1 MSHHTTDNQHW
12 DIEVSP
18 NASLFNLNFKEI
30 WRYRDLLIL
39 FVRREILANYK
50 QTILGPIWFFI
61 QPVLTTLM
69 FTVVFGNIAGL
80 STDGKPQMLF
90 YLSGILLW
98 TYFSDAVNNT
108 SNTFSA
114 NASIFGKVYFPRI
127 IMPLSRVISNLLK
140 LCIQL
145 LLFVVFYAYFFI
157 KKEIGFDITV
167 NFLLLPLLILIIL
180 FLGMGIGMIV
190 SSLTNKYKD
199 LNFLVG
205 FGVQLLMYVSPVIYS
220 LDTVKIKQPKY
231 YNFIAYNPI
240 SPVIDTFRKS
250 VLGGNVNYTMLLYS
264 LTTSLIVLFLGMLIF
279 SKTEKSFID
288 TV

>member
-1 MSHHTTDNQHW
+1 MSNHTLDNQHW
-12 DIEVSP
+12 DIEVTP
-18 NASLFNLNFKEI
+18 KAKFFNINFKEI
-30 WRYRDLLIL
+30 WRYRDLLLL

-50 QTILGPIWFFI
+50 QTILGPLWFFI
-61 QPVLTTLM
+61 QPVLTTFM
-69 FTVVFGNIAGL
+69 FTIVFGNLAGL

-114 NASIFGKVYFPRI
+114 NAAIFGKVYFPRI

-145 LLFVVFYAYFFI
+145 LLFICFYIYYIAKGKMEFNV
-157 KKEIGFDITV
+157 TT
-167 NFLLLPLLILIIL
+167 NFLLLPVLVLIIL

-205 FGVQLLMYVSPVIYS
+205 FGIQLLMYASPVIYS
-220 LDTVKIKQPKY
+220 LETAKIKMPKF
-231 YNFIAYNPI
+231 YNFFAFNPV
-240 SPVIDTFRKS
+240 SPVIEAFRKS
-250 VLGGNVNYTMLLYS
+250 VLGGNVDYVMLCY
-264 LTTSLIVLFLGMLIF
+264 SLIVSIIILFTGMLIF